1 MIDLEFFWLTDLLSS
16 LFGILTA
23 YTSWYE
29 VITKLYIA
37 SGRDPIEIEYEVS
50 TIGAGFWG

>member
-16 LFGILTA
+16 LFGILAA